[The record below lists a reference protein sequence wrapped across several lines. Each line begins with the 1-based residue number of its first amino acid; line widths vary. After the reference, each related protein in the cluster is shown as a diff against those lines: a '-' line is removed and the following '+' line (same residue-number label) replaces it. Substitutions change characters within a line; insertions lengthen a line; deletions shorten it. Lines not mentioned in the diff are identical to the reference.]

1 MDDTE
6 RLKICQ
12 QALGMILIE
21 HDKALERL
29 RRETSLYES
38 ARFSQSA
45 DAAAIATRALFQTS
59 ALSAQNALMRMHTAR
74 LAVTTAQAI
83 MKADEVEACLLDSG
97 YQCRSR
103 PPARSSL

>member
-6 RLKICQ
+6 RLNICQ
-12 QALGMILIE
+12 RALGMILTE

-29 RRETSLYES
+29 RRETNLYES

-45 DAAAIATRALFQTS
+45 DTAAIATRALCQTS
-59 ALSAQNALMRMHTAR
+59 ALSAQNALARMHTAL

-83 MKADEVEACLLDSG
+83 IKADEAEACLLDSG
-97 YQCRSR
+97 NQCSSG

>member
-6 RLKICQ
+6 RLNICQ
-12 QALGMILIE
+12 RALGMILIE
-21 HDKALERL
+21 HDRALERL
-29 RRETSLYES
+29 RRETNLYES

-45 DAAAIATRALFQTS
+45 DAAAIATRALFLTS
-59 ALSAQNALMRMHTAR
+59 ALSAENALVRMRTAM

-83 MKADEVEACLLDSG
+83 IKADEVEACLLDSG
-97 YQCRSR
+97 YQCGSR

>member
-6 RLKICQ
+6 RLSICQ
-12 QALGMILIE
+12 RALGMILTE

-29 RRETSLYES
+29 RRETNLYES

-45 DAAAIATRALFQTS
+45 EAAAIATQALFQTS
-59 ALSAQNALMRMHTAR
+59 ALSAQNALARMRDAV

-83 MKADEVEACLLDSG
+83 IKADEVEAGLLDSA
-97 YQCRSR
+97 YQYRSR
-103 PPARSSL
+103 PSARSSL